1 MPPRKQA
8 AQGSGQ
14 QSDDIEA
21 AEVGQ
26 IEAIVGDLDF
36 DPSFLTGD
44 VRDAMLAVLRS
55 SVDWSKFD
63 ERRQRDI
70 NAAVGNAAHDL
81 VTKAVAAI
89 AAEGR
94 ETVTATI
101 DQLVIKDGI
110 KIVAKTPFDH
120 DAISRLADAKRVLI
134 SVADSDHFDNARGEA
149 RVDPDQPDLL
159 SSETDDLAD
168 AGDEVAADAKDDDG
182 LIRTGDAVHIPKHG
196 DCEVR
201 VNVQTGM
208 IEARQ
213 QGGDE
218 FDIDVRAA
226 TTDELAAERERTADF
241 EPA

>member
-1 MPPRKQA
+1 MPPKKSQPA
-8 AQGSGQ
+8 E
-14 QSDDIEA
+14 DVEA

-26 IEAIVGDLDF
+26 IEAIVAGLDF

-55 SVDWSKFD
+55 SVDWTKFD

-70 NAAVGNAAHDL
+70 NAAIGNAAHDL
-81 VTKAVAAI
+81 VTKAVAAV

-110 KIVAKTPFDH
+110 KIVSKTPFDH

-168 AGDEVAADAKDDDG
+168 AGDEVAEELKAIVK
-182 LIRTGDAVHIPKHG
+182 TGDQIDVDGHG
-196 DCEVR
+196 LCEAR
-201 VNVQTGM
+201 VNLSTGM
-208 IEARQ
+208 IEAKAE
-213 QGGDE
+213 GTDD
-218 FDIDVRAA
+218 FAIDVREAS
-226 TTDELAAERERTADF
+226 TMELTAERERTADF
-241 EPA
+241 ADA